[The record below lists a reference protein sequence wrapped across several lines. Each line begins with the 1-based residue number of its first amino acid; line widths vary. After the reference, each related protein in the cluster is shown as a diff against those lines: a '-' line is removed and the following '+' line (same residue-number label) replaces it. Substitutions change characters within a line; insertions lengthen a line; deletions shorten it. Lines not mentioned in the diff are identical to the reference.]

1 MKKLILI
8 LAIATFISCSTEDAP
23 VNNCYRIDS
32 KEVLDGNWYVNGK
45 VVTESFWRARTV
57 GEIYCPSATPSY

>member
-8 LAIATFISCSTEDAP
+8 LAIATFMSCSKDEP

-32 KEVLDGNWYVNGK
+32 KEVLDGQYYVNGK
-45 VVTESFWRARTV
+45 VVTQAFWYARKV
-57 GEIYCPSATPSY
+57 GEIYCPPTKPSY